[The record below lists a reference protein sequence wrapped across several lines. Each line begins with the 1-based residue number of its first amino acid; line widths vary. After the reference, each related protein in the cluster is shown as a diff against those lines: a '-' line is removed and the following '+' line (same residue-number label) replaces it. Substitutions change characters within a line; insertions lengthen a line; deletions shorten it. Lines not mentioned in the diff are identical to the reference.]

1 MVLGSK
7 DDFLRLFDRISVL
20 FFLFSYA
27 FTRTDKVL
35 HQLIRL
41 RQYDYLTPRP
51 YFTNQYVKVITQSLH
66 VP

>member
-20 FFLFSYA
+20 FFLLSYA

-41 RQYDYLTPRP
+41 R
-51 YFTNQYVKVITQSLH
+51 
-66 VP
+66 